1 MVTDL
6 DLNAG
11 GAVMHHHHSEK
22 DEYFMHEQDRDQQHH
37 AEYSSGTTTGI
48 VQAWFEVW
56 DYVGDASFR
65 GFVAGE
71 GSERCLF
78 TFFDAKIVG
87 KDLKRGLMAL
97 IELSSEAF
105 DCSQMVI
112 CLDRHL
118 VEGDSKALIKSLRW
132 VGFELVTLDMF
143 SKGRTMPTSDHWLF
157 LGMEV

>member
-6 DLNAG
+6 DLNTTATTEG
-11 GAVMHHHHSEK
+11 HHSEK
-22 DEYFMHEQDRDQQHH
+22 EDYVTQQRYHVD
-37 AEYSSGTTTGI
+37 TGI

-56 DYVGDASFR
+56 DYVGGTSFR

-78 TFFDAKIVG
+78 TFFDAAVVG
-87 KDLKRGLMAL
+87 KDLKQGLMAL
-97 IELSSEAF
+97 IELACEAF
-105 DCSQMVI
+105 ACSQMVI
-112 CLDRHL
+112 CLNRNI

-132 VGFELVTLDMF
+132 VGFELVTLEMF
-143 SKGRTMPTSDHWLF
+143 SKGRLMPTSEHWLF